1 MSPRQASTLSDRLLT
16 DVELELMT
24 TIWALGKATVKEVV
38 TALPSTRQ
46 LAYTTVATVMKILE
60 QKEFLKCQ
68 KDSYAHVF
76 YPTIS
81 KTNYESTCIDHMV
94 TSVFDGEP
102 VALVQRLLNAKK
114 LSKEDL
120 HAIEETLKTLSTT
133 KRGMK

>member
-1 MSPRQASTLSDRLLT
+1 MSPRMSDSVQERLLT

-24 TIWALGKATVKEVV
+24 AIWALGKATVKDIVS
-38 TALPSTRQ
+38 ALPETRQ

-60 QKEFLKCQ
+60 QKHFLKCQ

-81 KTNYESTCIDHMV
+81 KTDYESACIDHMV

-102 VALVQRLLNAKK
+102 VALVQRLLDAKK
-114 LSKEDL
+114 LSAQDL
-120 HAIEETLKTLSTT
+120 DAIEEMLKHLSAQKKG
-133 KRGMK
+133 KR